1 MAELL
6 SQIEPWGPLE
16 DRFRG
21 RKRELLGTP
30 RLSDK
35 PRFCLKLGVLLK
47 ERKNRYGFPL
57 MAVRAAP
64 LIVLVRGVIA
74 VRQTAAR
81 VVANVRLC
89 A

>member
-21 RKRELLGTP
+21 RKRELLGAP

-35 PRFCLKLGVLLK
+35 SRFCLQLGVLF
-47 ERKNRYGFPL
+47 EGRKNRTGFPL
-57 MAVRAAP
+57 TAVRAVP
-64 LIVLVRGVIA
+64 LRLVR
-74 VRQTAAR
+74 
-81 VVANVRLC
+81 
-89 A
+89 